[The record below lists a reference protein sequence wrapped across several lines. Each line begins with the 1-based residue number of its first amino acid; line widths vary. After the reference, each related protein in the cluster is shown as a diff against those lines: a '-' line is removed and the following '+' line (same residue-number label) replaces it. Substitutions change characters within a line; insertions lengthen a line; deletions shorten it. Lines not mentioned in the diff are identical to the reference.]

1 MPDFDL
7 EKIMRQL
14 WRPVEAEVPVQL
26 YAILDSARDEKIYS
40 KLLKSDIEVVSLYRG
55 DPERELAEVAP
66 YLIKLQ
72 RIDPFNEWFLKNGWG
87 KSWGIFFESSAT
99 MKELRQHL
107 RIFLMVYDEE
117 ANPLYFRYYD
127 PRVFRIYLPTC
138 DQEEMNTVF
147 GPIRYYAMEDED
159 PNFLLRFW
167 PGQESPMQEKIL
179 VGKIEETMK

>member
-1 MPDFDL
+1 MPDLDL
-7 EKIMRQL
+7 DRIMNQL
-14 WRPVEAEVPVQL
+14 WRPVGGEIPPQL
-26 YAILDSARDEKIYS
+26 YVILDSARDERIYS

-55 DPERELAEVAP
+55 DPERELADVAP

-72 RIDPFNEWFLKNGWG
+72 RIDPLNEWLLKNGWG
-87 KSWGIFFESSAT
+87 NSWGIFFESSAT

-107 RIFLMVYDEE
+107 RTFLMVYDEE

-147 GPIRYYAMEDED
+147 GPVHYYAMEDED

-167 PGQESPMQEKIL
+167 PGQDAPMQERIQ
-179 VGKIEETMK
+179 VAKIEATTK